1 MALVTAGGPSA
12 DAPSAPE
19 ARDGRDAPATPRTG
33 TLRETLRGLDVFAG
47 ELPSFQPHTAPSAP
61 EQLFVDWLFEAVDA
75 GVREPHAMTLS
86 TVDPEGNPAAR
97 VLILKNVD
105 ADGWQFAVHAASPK
119 GRDLAAHGRAAL
131 TFYWPELARQVRV
144 RGPVVAEPPERSAAD
159 FLARSPEARAEAL
172 LGLQSGPLTS
182 LAARDAATGA
192 SLERVERE
200 PGLVA
205 PEWTLYSLRA
215 EEVEFWQ
222 GDRQRNHTRLQ
233 YTRGGEVE
241 GEGEGWVKQ
250 LLWP

>member
-1 MALVTAGGPSA
+1 MRA
-12 DAPSAPE
+12 
-19 ARDGRDAPATPRTG
+19 
-33 TLRETLRGLDVFAG
+33 LDVFAG
-47 ELPSFQPHTAPSAP
+47 ELPSFEPHTAPSDP
-61 EQLFVDWLFEAVDA
+61 EPLFVDWLFEAVDV

-86 TVDPEGNPAAR
+86 TVDPEGNPDAR

-131 TFYWPELARQVRV
+131 TFYWPQLARQVRV
-144 RGPVVAEPPERSAAD
+144 RGPVTAEPAERSAAD

-172 LGLQSGPLTS
+172 LGFQSRPLTD
-182 LAARDAATGA
+182 LAARDAATAA

-200 PGLVA
+200 PGLVT

-215 EEVEFWQ
+215 EQVEFWQ
-222 GDRQRNHTRLQ
+222 GDQQRNHTRLQ
-233 YTRGGEVE
+233 YARQGKV
-241 GEGEGWVKQ
+241 WAKQ